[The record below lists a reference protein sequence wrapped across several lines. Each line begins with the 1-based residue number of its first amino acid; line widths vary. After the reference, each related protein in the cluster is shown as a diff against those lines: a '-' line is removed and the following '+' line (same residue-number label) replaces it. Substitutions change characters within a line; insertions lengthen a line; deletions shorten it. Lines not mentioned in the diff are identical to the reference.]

1 MVKPE
6 SGSSIN
12 KRTVSAD
19 GQRLL
24 RGLVRCTVHWK
35 RPWCWEGL
43 GAGREGDD
51 RGWDSWMASLTQW
64 TWVWVNSGS
73 WWWRGRL
80 GVLQSMEL
88 QRVRHDWAT
97 ELNWTEL
104 CSAWP
109 RVVDAQWLC
118 IEQNWRNMG
127 NLSQILAK
135 TWRWRMS
142 QQPKWR
148 CTRRCGVTCWQQ
160 LPLPQ
165 HLLGPQKS
173 SAIRDVHLAMVPKH
187 PSVKVHAPF
196 RSSHNVLTNLC
207 IYVRLSVRE
216 QRGHL
221 CIALEGISVSF

>member
-51 RGWDSWMASLTQW
+51 RGWDGWMASLTQW

-73 WWWRGRL
+73 WWWRGRP
-80 GVLQSMEL
+80 GVLQFMEL

-109 RVVDAQWLC
+109 RGIGEGLKMKYKKQL
-118 IEQNWRNMG
+118 
-127 NLSQILAK
+127 NLIHQRKALRTRKGKTRINYVIL
-135 TWRWRMS
+135 
-142 QQPKWR
+142 
-148 CTRRCGVTCWQQ
+148 
-160 LPLPQ
+160 
-165 HLLGPQKS
+165 
-173 SAIRDVHLAMVPKH
+173 
-187 PSVKVHAPF
+187 
-196 RSSHNVLTNLC
+196 N
-207 IYVRLSVRE
+207 
-216 QRGHL
+216 
-221 CIALEGISVSF
+221 